1 MSDLLPQ
8 SRKTL
13 EPVPEIWLLMCSQL
27 EYVCLIEEAHFWINL
42 VTSHD
47 LSRCSCIW
55 HRWLESNF
63 CFMPV
68 TQRTAPIS
76 VYVCVAGG
84 NHSIGSCNR
93 FACIDY
99 CVDSDPL
106 INVSARV
113 TTASGKLRAASI
125 TQSIMAAI
133 AQLQNTKMPLALVH
147 AAWVN
152 RSNRTTTN
160 VHGTAK
166 T

>member
-1 MSDLLPQ
+1 
-8 SRKTL
+8 
-13 EPVPEIWLLMCSQL
+13 
-27 EYVCLIEEAHFWINL
+27 
-42 VTSHD
+42 
-47 LSRCSCIW
+47 
-55 HRWLESNF
+55 
-63 CFMPV
+63 MPV

-160 VHGTAK
+160 VHGKNITDDKRDRRRMTAAHDK
-166 T
+166 HVRFRSLLRCCAQLADHSTAVAKSN